1 MSLLDWH
8 LKVGNLKML
17 CVSGGCSKRVQL
29 ATLYTCKHLSLSLS
43 PFSPH
48 IAGGAD
54 RDVPVHVGALRP
66 GGVAEKYVINACLAC
81 IDLVSLN

>member
-1 MSLLDWH
+1 MH
-8 LKVGNLKML
+8 
-17 CVSGGCSKRVQL
+17 VSI
-29 ATLYTCKHLSLSLS
+29 SLSLS